1 MTTQNDIVD
10 SLCRALDQVQQIQ
23 EAINDYEGRPA
34 ADLDSLKSK
43 ILMISSAK
51 ISTRL
56 KKAHFI
62 RAVTSLYVQFAAIQQ
77 KKAATFK
84 GTFNPK
90 TSIVEDINKDTINGM
105 EWRAVI
111 AEDKFIR
118 ELGENNAL
126 HHYKPPIVCV
136 LVSRESK
143 EFIRLKHDF
152 LCSRGGKSNR
162 DHINNK
168 IRNMVKTWVPDYM
181 KAKDKKDKKNIVLET
196 IDELNALKPPV
207 RFFKKEQDSWIK
219 VEEGQP
225 VLEIVKAQF
234 RHFEK
239 STWSE
244 PAVKNDM
251 VEVPVQDNN
260 PVEVPVEDNV
270 PVDGEWIIFGWP
282 HDNREIN
289 FTELDRIETQ

>member
-1 MTTQNDIVD
+1 METELTVV
-10 SLCRALDQVQQIQ
+10 AGA
-23 EAINDYEGRPA
+23 EAVTEPVGNGSA
-34 ADLDSLKSK
+34 ADD
-43 ILMISSAK
+43 
-51 ISTRL
+51 
-56 KKAHFI
+56 
-62 RAVTSLYVQFAAIQQ
+62 
-77 KKAATFK
+77 AATEDDEQPGPDGGADDVFNSHDRMSSSSDDETDPPK
-84 GTFNPK
+84 IENGTVG
-90 TSIVEDINKDTINGM
+90 SSDGV
-105 EWRAVI
+105 VQ
-111 AEDKFIR
+111 
-118 ELGENNAL
+118 
-126 HHYKPPIVCV
+126 
-136 LVSRESK
+136 SK